1 MRTVQDALIMLLMAM
16 LLVIAWFVASVLVGV
31 T

>member
-1 MRTVQDALIMLLMAM
+1 MRTVQDALIMLLMAG
-16 LLVIAWFVASVLVGV
+16 LLAIAWFVASVLVGV